1 VWETPPTTS
10 SLSFIFDAILHVY
23 TMNFYE
29 IICTKVPQHFSDTG
43 VGGGLSHTLL
53 GSLHC
58 LMMLNAIFNNISV

>member
-1 VWETPPTTS
+1 
-10 SLSFIFDAILHVY
+10 
-23 TMNFYE
+23 MNFYE